1 MKLQKIILCVAVAL
15 TAFGAS
21 LGLLEIG
28 NYLRTA
34 FQPLK
39 VEIKPPEP
47 IVSPVYAP
55 ERIPEFKPPVFTPVA
70 EADPAEEPEE
80 EPFDYGEGGDYYIIG
95 DKPNGYGK
103 KPKGFADLDY
113 LSITTSDWDKK
124 SEKVVRVKPSGSI
137 VTPNKEFKFSWID
150 ITGKRISLVTQ
161 TRKGISYQFDGK
173 FIEEEEVKVKDEN
186 GEDYTETVVLKGR
199 LTKWRNG
206 VKIAEAKVKLAMS
219 HGC

>member
-28 NYLRTA
+28 NYIRTA
-34 FQPLK
+34 LQPLK
-39 VEIKPPEP
+39 AEVKTIEP

-70 EADPAEEPEE
+70 EADPAIEPAE
-80 EPFDYGEGGDYYIIG
+80 EPFDYGESGDYYIIG
-95 DKPNGYGK
+95 EN
-103 KPKGFADLDY
+103 PKGFADFENLA
-113 LSITTSDWDKK
+113 ITTHDY
-124 SEKVVRVKPSGSI
+124 SEKLEKAVRVKPTGSL
-137 VTPNKEFKFSWID
+137 VMKKEFKFAWINILTD
-150 ITGKRISLVTQ
+150 RKSKRISFETQ
-161 TRKGISYQFDGK
+161 ARKGISYQFDGK
-173 FIEEEEVKVKDEN
+173 FIEEEEIKYKNAN
-186 GEDYTETVVLKGR
+186 GEEFTDYVVLKGR

>member
-1 MKLQKIILCVAVAL
+1 MKLQKIILCVAVSL

-34 FQPLK
+34 FQPSK

-47 IVSPVYAP
+47 FAPIVYAP
-55 ERIPEFKPPVFTPVA
+55 ERIPEIKPPVA
-70 EADPAEEPEE
+70 EADPAIEPAE
-80 EPFDYGEGGDYYIIG
+80 EPFDYGESGDYYIIG
-95 DKPNGYGK
+95 KN
-103 KPKGFADLDY
+103 PKGFADFENLA
-113 LSITTSDWDKK
+113 ITTHDY
-124 SEKVVRVKPSGSI
+124 SEKLEKAVRIKPTGSL
-137 VTPNKEFKFSWID
+137 VMKKEFKFSWIN
-150 ITGKRISLVTQ
+150 ITNKRISFVTQ

-173 FIEEEEVKVKDEN
+173 FIEEVEVKLKDDN
-186 GEDYTETVVLKGR
+186 GEEYTDYVVLKGR

-206 VKIAEAKVKLAMS
+206 IKIAEAKVRFALS

>member
-28 NYLRTA
+28 NYIRTA

-39 VEIKPPEP
+39 AEVKSIEP

-55 ERIPEFKPPVFTPVA
+55 ERIPDFKPPVFTPTA
-70 EADPAEEPEE
+70 EANPEEEPEE
-80 EPFDYGEGGDYYIIG
+80 ELEDWGETGDYYIVG
-95 DKPNGYGK
+95 N
-103 KPKGFADLDY
+103 KPKGFADFDWV
-113 LSITTSDWDKK
+113 SIVTNVYN
-124 SEKVVRVKPSGSI
+124 EKLGKAVAVKPSGSI
-137 VTPNKEFKFSWID
+137 VTNTDKEFKSSWINIAD
-150 ITGKRISLVTQ
+150 KRISLVTK

-173 FIEEEEVKVKDEN
+173 FVEEEEIKVKVD
-186 GEDYTETVVLKGR
+186 GEEFTETVVLKGR

-206 VKIAEAKVKLAMS
+206 IKIAEAKVRLAMS